1 MNRLY
6 VAALVA
12 LLASLVV
19 GVAFADDAD
28 DTSFELSIDK
38 LEQYYGNLLAP
49 GVPDSIGPDDHN
61 NEHCGDRGWKAPT
74 GNNSFN
80 PRPILIRISL
90 DLVFIIPLF

>member
-12 LLASLVV
+12 LLASLLV

-28 DTSFELSIDK
+28 DTSCELSIDK

-74 GNNSFN
+74 GNDSFTQ
-80 PRPILIRISL
+80 RPILIRIHM
-90 DLVFIIPLF
+90 DLIFILPIF